1 MLYIMYQKGTILEFI
16 GSVVYAYDIFVIY
29 EDLYIQMSN
38 YTIHNHKIW
47 FLGSN
52 ITLISFL
59 MWKLMQLSVPTKCDA
74 PTAVFSVCLHCH
86 PLS

>member
-1 MLYIMYQKGTILEFI
+1 MLYIMYQKETISEFI
-16 GSVVYAYDIFVIY
+16 GIVVYAYDIFVMLIW
-29 EDLYIQMSN
+29 MNN
-38 YTIHNHKIW
+38 YTTHNYKIW

-86 PLS
+86 PLL

>member
-16 GSVVYAYDIFVIY
+16 GSVVYAYDIFVI
-29 EDLYIQMSN
+29 QMSN

-59 MWKLMQLSVPTKCDA
+59 M
-74 PTAVFSVCLHCH
+74 
-86 PLS
+86 